1 MFDPIA
7 YDEKHR
13 TWLAR
18 FSGTLSEQ
26 DLDGASSGIG
36 ECFIL
41 HGPTA
46 GLLDFSAV
54 DSVKVTYAQIV
65 SRGMRP
71 QTMVGQKRAIVAD
84 GAVFGMMR
92 VFGVYQSEHSV
103 EPMIVRTL
111 GQAYDAL
118 DLVAE
123 DFHHVPLS
131 PPLPPGQPW
140 CPAPTPPGF

>member
-1 MFDPIA
+1 MFHPLA

-13 TWLAR
+13 AWLAR
-18 FSGTLSEQ
+18 FSGTLTEQ
-26 DLDGASSGIG
+26 DLDASSRGITG
-36 ECFIL
+36 CLTL

-54 DSVKVTYAQIV
+54 DSVDVTCAQIV
-65 SRGMRP
+65 SRGMRL

-84 GAVFGMMR
+84 GVVFGMMR
-92 VFGVYQSEHSV
+92 MFGIHQSKHSLA
-103 EPMIVRTL
+103 PMIMRTL
-111 GQAYDAL
+111 GEAYDAL

-123 DFHHVPLS
+123 DFHPVPLS

-140 CPAPTPPGF
+140 VPAAGLLA